1 MKMTTQIAFD
11 NMKFYR
17 SRNILIGIAIM
28 LTTLLLF
35 VVPSVGKSMIDTQNV
50 AVNKS
55 YPTWHAIYPDVDAD
69 TTQKLVLHH
78 DIERY
83 GLMMRVGEMML
94 ENADVSLIYLD
105 ENAADLY
112 RVLPKSGYIPMQAD
126 EIVVSQGILE
136 ALGQQADIGD
146 SITVPYQ
153 IYRGTGLDYMQE
165 KEFRVCGFLEDTDL
179 SREQKVYTALVS
191 EAFAKNE
198 IPQEQLKY
206 RVLAQVMGENSV
218 TTTGIEERINNI
230 ARQFG
235 MDEKIVRINDEYLA
249 ANYVDP
255 STVPMI
261 AGIMFIIIAAGII
274 TIYSIYYVSMN
285 QRIREFGRIKAIG
298 ATRHQLRQIVLGEGL
313 WVAAI
318 AIPVGLLLG
327 TAAVKLIMTNLVRF
341 MKGNS
346 FYLTALREV
355 ITNGEA
361 PMFYAWAYALAVFI
375 TLCTVYLSL
384 LKPMRTLSSVSE
396 IEAMRCQSTG
406 KKTKSTRVGY
416 TNLTIGCLTMR
427 NLADNKKKSAVTIV
441 SMAITGVLIMVV
453 ATVLSCATP
462 EQCADNSILAA
473 YEISPV
479 IEEHNKEHPERA
491 WSQIQQN
498 NPLNES
504 LREQIECFDGVE
516 RVDVF
521 SELRVTADLM
531 GEEWNYLNGVPEEY
545 AGELERNII
554 KGTVTY
560 EELKSGDKVI
570 MDSVM
575 NYWYPELD
583 VGTRIAFT
591 VCDGERTFAKE
602 VEIAAIGN
610 YRSGLSNYAYFYM
623 AKEAV
628 DALSMYNSS
637 SYFYVIADKKYD
649 AALAQSLEELVL
661 SSERLEMRT
670 WQQQYAEWKNSMTL
684 MSGACYVFLGI
695 LGAISVMNLVNT
707 MINSV
712 HVRRKEL
719 GMMQA
724 VGMSD
729 RQLMKMLQMEGLFY
743 TLGTLAVSVG
753 VGSLIGY
760 PVFLYAK
767 ASKMLNITTYH
778 YPFMAALIVSI
789 TLFAV
794 QALLAFAIARFVH
807 KDALIDRVRFQE

>member
-11 NMKFYR
+11 NMKYHR
-17 SRNILIGIAIM
+17 SRNILVGIAIM

-35 VVPSVGKSMIDTQNV
+35 VVPSVGKSMIDTQNT
-50 AVNKS
+50 AVNKY
-55 YPTWHAIYPDVDAD
+55 YPTWHAIYPNVDTD
-69 TTQKLVLHH
+69 TMQKLVLHH

-83 GLMMRVGEMML
+83 GLMMNVGEMML

-112 RVLPKSGYIPMQAD
+112 RVLPERGCIPTQAD

-146 SITVPYQ
+146 FITVPYQ
-153 IYRGTGLDYMQE
+153 IYRGAGLDYMQE

-179 SREQKVYTALVS
+179 SREQKVYTAFVS

-198 IPQEQLKY
+198 ISQEQLEY
-206 RVLAQVMGENSV
+206 RILAQVTGKDSV
-218 TTTGIEERINNI
+218 ITTGIEERIRNI

-235 MDEKIVRINDEYLA
+235 IDEKTIRINDEYLA

-261 AGIMFIIIAAGII
+261 AGLMLIIVAAGII

-285 QRIREFGRIKAIG
+285 QRVREFGRIKAIG
-298 ATRHQLRQIVLGEGL
+298 ATRHQLRQIVLREGL

-318 AIPVGLLLG
+318 AIPAGLLLG
-327 TAAVKLIMTNLVRF
+327 TAAVKIIMTSLVRF
-341 MKGNS
+341 MAGDG
-346 FYLTALREV
+346 FYFNALREV
-355 ITNGEA
+355 IANGEA
-361 PMFYAWAYALAVFI
+361 PMLYAWAYALAVLI

-384 LKPMRTLSSVSE
+384 LKPMRALSSVSE
-396 IEAMRCQSTG
+396 IEAMRCHSTA
-406 KKTKSTRVGY
+406 KKTKSVRAGY
-416 TNLTIGCLTMR
+416 TNLTIGRLTMR
-427 NLADNKKKSAVTIV
+427 NLADNKKKSAMTIV

-462 EQCADNSILAA
+462 RQCADNSILGA

-479 IEEHNKEHPERA
+479 IEENNKEHPERA
-491 WSQIQQN
+491 WSEIQQN
-498 NPLNES
+498 NPLNET
-504 LREQIECFDGVE
+504 LREQIERLDGVE

-521 SELRVTADLM
+521 SELRVTSDMM
-531 GEEWNYLNGVPEEY
+531 GEDWNYLNGIPEEY
-545 AGELERNII
+545 ADELENNII
-554 KGTVTY
+554 KGAVTY

-570 MDSVM
+570 MDNVM

-583 VGTRIAFT
+583 VGTKVNLT
-591 VCDGERTFAKE
+591 VHDGERIFEKE
-602 VEIAAIGN
+602 FEIAAIGN

-628 DALSMYNSS
+628 DALSAYNSS
-637 SYFYVIADKKYD
+637 GYFHVIADKKDD
-649 AALAQSLEELVL
+649 AELSQSIEELVL
-661 SSERLEMRT
+661 SSGRLEMRT
-670 WQQQYAEWKNSMTL
+670 WQQQYAQWKNNMT
-684 MSGACYVFLGI
+684 MTSTACYVFLGI

-743 TLGTLAVSVG
+743 TLGTLVVSVG
-753 VGSLIGY
+753 AGSLIGY

-767 ASKMLNITTYH
+767 ASKMLEITTYH
-778 YPFMAALIVSI
+778 YPFAAAVIVSA

-794 QALLAFAIARFVH
+794 QALLAFAVAKSVH